1 VSLFVIAVAFY
12 QSRKLVIAGPTIEWS
27 AEVTIIWLQVDREAV
42 QLRQSMGAG
51 TRATGHVARDEP
63 EEEEI
68 DGLRLPFDLNSH
80 AAVSYVL
87 QQQVSRAVRVNKRWE
102 ELAAKIPPCCKR

>member
-1 VSLFVIAVAFY
+1 
-12 QSRKLVIAGPTIEWS
+12 
-27 AEVTIIWLQVDREAV
+27 
-42 QLRQSMGAG
+42 M
-51 TRATGHVARDEP
+51 GHVARDEP

-87 QQQVSRAVRVNKRWE
+87 QQQVSHAVRLNKRWE
-102 ELAAKIPPCCKR
+102 ELAAKIPLCCKRLSSNSFCVISHFIIEGRWKNESAVMSIAVSIDKHYKGD